1 MSNAMADDQ
10 VRGRT
15 GWIISDGKMGN
26 DVQTRGVF
34 DALGL
39 DYQVKRIEPTK
50 LQAWLAPYARVG
62 RGNGFKAPGGPFTA
76 PWPDFV
82 ISIGRLTTPYMRAM
96 RGHAGFGTYRIILQ
110 DPKVSLK
117 TADLFWVPEHDR
129 RRGPN
134 VITTLTP
141 PHSFSARRIADL
153 RRTMPPEIA
162 ALPSPRVAVLL
173 GGPHGTYTYSS
184 DALAELVSA
193 LTSLASLGCGLMI
206 TPSRRTPQD
215 FTAALAIATRH
226 LPRFFWDFTG
236 DNPYPHFLAHADA
249 FIVPADSVN
258 MTGEPSATGK
268 PIYVFSPGGGGSP
281 KFNRFHD
288 AMRRAGVTRPMP
300 ARFERLETWT
310 YRPTNTAEAIAAEI
324 NKRWTQR
331 RTMLGNG
338 TRT

>member
-1 MSNAMADDQ
+1 MADDR

-39 DYQVKRIEPTK
+39 DYQMKCIEPTR

-62 RGNGFKAPGGPFTA
+62 RSNGFKAPGGPFTA

-96 RGHAGFGTYRIILQ
+96 RGHAGFATYRIILQ

-117 TADLFWVPEHDR
+117 TADLFWMPEHDG

-134 VITTLTP
+134 IVTTLTA
-141 PHSFSARRIADL
+141 PHSFSARRIAEL
-153 RRTMPPEIA
+153 RRTMPPQIA
-162 ALPSPRVAVLL
+162 ALPGPRVAVLL
-173 GGPHGTYTYSS
+173 GGPHGTFRYTPQ
-184 DALAELVSA
+184 ALSELVGA
-193 LTSLASLGCGLMI
+193 LTSLGGLGCGLMI

-215 FTAALAIATRH
+215 FAAALETATRH
-226 LPRFFWDFTG
+226 LQRIFWDFSG
-236 DNPYPHFLAHADA
+236 DNPYPQFLAHADA
-249 FIVPADSVN
+249 FIVPGDSVN
-258 MTGEPSATGK
+258 MTGEPGATGK
-268 PIYVFSPGGGGSP
+268 PIYVFSPGGGGSA
-281 KFNRFHD
+281 KFTRFHD

-300 ARFERLETWT
+300 ARFERLETWA
-310 YRPTNTAEAIAAEI
+310 YPPLNTAEAIAAEI
-324 NKRWTQR
+324 SARWLKRR
-331 RTMLGNG
+331 EMIGRA
-338 TRT
+338 TRA

>member
-1 MSNAMADDQ
+1 MTEDQ

-39 DYQVKRIEPTK
+39 DYQMKRIAPTK
-50 LQAWLAPYARVG
+50 MQQWLAPYVRVG
-62 RGNGFKAPGGPFTA
+62 RSKGFASPDGPFTP

-96 RGHAGFGTYRIILQ
+96 RGHAGFATYRIILQ

-153 RRTMPPEIA
+153 RRTMPPEIG

-173 GGPHGTYTYSS
+173 GGPHGTYKYSPE
-184 DALAELVSA
+184 ALAELVSA

-206 TPSRRTPQD
+206 TPSRRTPPD
-215 FTAALAIATRH
+215 FTAALEAATRGT
-226 LPRFFWDFTG
+226 RRVFWDVNG
-236 DNPYPHFLAHADA
+236 ENP
-249 FIVPADSVN
+249 
-258 MTGEPSATGK
+258 
-268 PIYVFSPGGGGSP
+268 
-281 KFNRFHD
+281 
-288 AMRRAGVTRPMP
+288 
-300 ARFERLETWT
+300 
-310 YRPTNTAEAIAAEI
+310 
-324 NKRWTQR
+324 
-331 RTMLGNG
+331 
-338 TRT
+338 